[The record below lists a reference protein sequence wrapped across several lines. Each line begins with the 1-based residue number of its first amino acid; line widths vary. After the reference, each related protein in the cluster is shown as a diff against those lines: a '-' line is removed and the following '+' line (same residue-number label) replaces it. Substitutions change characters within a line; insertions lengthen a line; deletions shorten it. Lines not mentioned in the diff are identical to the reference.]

1 MSHQSVNHFVIKFRV
16 AILVAITLL
25 TLFFGF
31 QARKVSLDY
40 KLAQMLPKT
49 DSTFIA
55 YENFKALFGEDAKL
69 ILLGFNDSS
78 ILKLDNFNALMDLS
92 SQISKIEVKTKDSA
106 YFKGAQSIL
115 SLAKIQTLTK
125 VDQELKLDAL
135 FKQKPSSQEEL
146 DSLLQIAK
154 NQLFYND
161 LLYKQTDSSFVTLLT
176 VSLKND
182 IVNAKSRINFVN
194 QLYEKTEEFSHKTGI
209 KAHYSGLPY
218 IRTHVMAK
226 VRGELSLFIILAA
239 IVLAIILFL
248 FFRSFRIVG
257 TALLIVGIS
266 VIWVFGFIELFHFKI
281 TILTGLI
288 PPLIIVIGIPNS
300 IFLINK
306 YHQECIKHGNQWHA
320 LERMIKKIGSV
331 IFLTNLTTAIG
342 FATFMLT
349 SSSILIEFGIIA
361 AINIMCLFILSITI
375 FPIILS
381 FQAMP
386 LPRHIKHLKNKSL
399 KGAIKWLVISAI
411 KNRPRVYIGISI
423 LVLLSGIGIT
433 LIKTSGNVVDDIP
446 QSDTLYQ
453 DLLFFEKQYNGV
465 LPFEILIDSK
475 EENGIF
481 KNNAKTLYKMRKLEK
496 VITRDSLFTPYFSKP
511 ISIIDGIRYVYQAHR
526 GGQAKYYV
534 LPPPTQLVQLKKYI
548 TGNDEENQNAFSAF
562 MDSNKQIARMTI
574 KMANV
579 NTDQIQ
585 AIKDSLRVRVDQI
598 FDPNEYEVSFTGTS
612 LVFLKGT
619 NFLIRNLFVS
629 LAIAIVLISL
639 FISIMFKS
647 FRMVFISLI
656 PNIIPL
662 LFTAGIMGYF
672 GIHIKPSTI
681 LVFSI
686 AFGISID
693 DSIHFLAKYRQELAI
708 HKGRMKF
715 SVIEAIKESGI
726 SMIYTSIVLFFG
738 FSIFTAS
745 SFGGTVALGLLVS
758 LTLLVAMVTNLILL
772 PALLLSLEK
781 AKSKEK
787 KRKK

>member
-1 MSHQSVNHFVIKFRV
+1 VSHQSVNHFVIKFRV

-125 VDQELKLDAL
+125 VDKELKLDAL

>member
-1 MSHQSVNHFVIKFRV
+1 MSHRSVNHFVIKFRGT
-16 AILVAITLL
+16 ILVAITLL

-92 SQISKIEVKTKDSA
+92 TQISRIEVKTKDSA
-106 YFKGAQSIL
+106 YFKGAHSIL
-115 SLAKIQTLTK
+115 SLAKIQTLSK
-125 VDQELKLDAL
+125 VDKELKLDPL
-135 FKQKPSSQEEL
+135 FKQKPGSQEEL
-146 DSLLQIAK
+146 DSLLHIAK

-194 QLYEKTEEFSHKTGI
+194 QLYEITEEFSHKTGI

-239 IVLAIILFL
+239 IVLAVILFL
-248 FFRSFRIVG
+248 FFRSFRLVG

-266 VIWVFGFIELFHFKI
+266 VIWVFGFIALFHFKI

-300 IFLINK
+300 VFLINK

-320 LERMIKKIGSV
+320 LERVIKKIGSV

-361 AINIMCLFILSITI
+361 AINIMCLFVLSITI

-411 KNRPRVYIGISI
+411 KNRPRVYIGISL

-446 QSDTLYQ
+446 QSDTIYQ

-465 LPFEILIDSK
+465 LPFEILIDTK

-526 GGQAKYYV
+526 GGQAKYYI
-534 LPPPTQLVQLKKYI
+534 LPPPTQLIQLKKYI
-548 TGNDEENQNAFSAF
+548 TSDEENSNAFSAF
-562 MDSNKQIARMTI
+562 MDPNKQIARMTI

-647 FRMVFISLI
+647 LRMVFISLI

-745 SFGGTVALGLLVS
+745 SFGGTIALGLLVS